1 MQLTTRRNDRGF
13 VIAEFTDRS
22 DVACNMQESSL
33 ATEAAIWFG
42 CRDPDPKHMVP
53 GQGWLPVQLPAN
65 TLCNSRMHL
74 TQDMVRQLLPALQ
87 YFADHGSLPLP
98 DDAADTPTFA
108 GLTSV
113 ISFIEG
119 FEGDE
124 VQEGI
129 PELLATARKADEL
142 LHRNLDQWESEEES
156 VQEEH
161 HELIKELRS
170 FLEGD

>member
-1 MQLTTRRNDRGF
+1 MQLTTRRTDRGF

-22 DVACNMQESSL
+22 DVACNLQESSL

-42 CRDPDPKHMVP
+42 CRDPNPQHMAP
-53 GQGWLPVQLPAN
+53 GQGWQPILLPPDS
-65 TLCNSRMHL
+65 LCNTRMHL

-87 YFADHGSLPLP
+87 HFADHGSLPISDP
-98 DDAADTPTFA
+98 AFDVTRVA
-108 GLTSV
+108 GLSSV

-129 PELLATARKADEL
+129 PELLATVRKADSL
-142 LHRNLDQWESEEES
+142 LHRNLNAWEDEEES

-161 HELIKELRS
+161 HELISELRN
-170 FLEGD
+170 FLERG